1 MLEYIKHIDLSNWIA
16 LFSIFVAI
24 YIGVR
29 SINIA
34 KGALEHSQRSLIINE
49 SYKPI
54 INDIN
59 KYRNQKLYLYSSQ
72 LVDFSEIKAVKNGYI
87 FDALE
92 EDWKQKINKILEK
105 ENSINKIKKSLDGIA
120 SNAIC
125 EVINKYIEKTDYEEE
140 VGNIEFMMK
149 GSKLY
154 DVLMSNNLYSI
165 LVLSHPKP
173 EIYCEILVEHIE
185 YDSEA
190 GEIPVKRSECL
201 LPIERAFEKYMN
213 IGLDPNNE
221 LPQFDIDNV
230 EKQIMRAINNNPK
243 HIVMENEYTE
253 LIKIFNK
260 LQSEINERIR
270 ELIIPD
276 HKKKRNPFV
285 KRLLKKH

>member
-1 MLEYIKHIDLSNWIA
+1 MLESIKDIGVSNWIG
-16 LFSIFVAI
+16 LVSIVVAI
-24 YIGVR
+24 FIGVK
-29 SINIA
+29 SIKFA
-34 KGALEHSQRSLIINE
+34 KGALEHSQRSLIVNE

-59 KYRNQKLYLYSSQ
+59 NYRNLKPFSSQ
-72 LVDFSEIKAVKNGYI
+72 PLDFSGIKAVKNGYI

-105 ENSINKIKKSLDGIA
+105 ENNINKIKKSLDGIA

-140 VGNIEFMMK
+140 VGNIEFKMN

-154 DVLMSNNLYSI
+154 DVLMSNNLYYL
-165 LVLSHPKP
+165 LVHSHVKP

-185 YDSEA
+185 YDPEA

-201 LPIERAFEKYMN
+201 LPIEKAFEKYMN

-221 LPQFDIDNV
+221 LPQFDIDNI
-230 EKQIMRAINNNPK
+230 EKQIMRVINNNPK
-243 HIVMENEYTE
+243 HIVMENERTE
-253 LIKIFNK
+253 LIKIFNI
-260 LQSEINERIR
+260 LQDEINERIR
-270 ELIIPD
+270 ELIIPG
-276 HKKKRNPFV
+276 HKKKR
-285 KRLLKKH
+285 KTSI

>member
-1 MLEYIKHIDLSNWIA
+1 MLENIKDTGVSNWIG
-16 LFSIFVAI
+16 LVSIVVAI
-24 YIGVR
+24 FIGVR
-29 SINIA
+29 SIKIA
-34 KGALEHSQRSLIINE
+34 KGALEHSQRSLIVNE

-59 KYRNQKLYLYSSQ
+59 KYRNLKPFSTQPL
-72 LVDFSEIKAVKNGYI
+72 DFSGIKAVKNGYI

-105 ENSINKIKKSLDGIA
+105 ENNINKIKKSLDGIA

-140 VGNIEFMMK
+140 VGNIEFKMK

-154 DVLMSNNLYSI
+154 DVLMSNNLYYL
-165 LVLSHPKP
+165 LVHSHVKP
-173 EIYCEILVEHIE
+173 EIYCEILVEGIE
-185 YDSEA
+185 YHPEA
-190 GEIPVKRSECL
+190 GEIPFKYAQNM
-201 LPIERAFEKYMN
+201 LPIEKAFEKYMN

-230 EKQIMRAINNNPK
+230 EKQIMRVINNNPK

-276 HKKKRNPFV
+276 HKKKRNPFI
-285 KRLLKKH
+285 KRLLKKY

>member
-1 MLEYIKHIDLSNWIA
+1 MLENIKDIGVSNWIG
-16 LFSIFVAI
+16 LVSIVVAI
-24 YIGVR
+24 FIGVR
-29 SINIA
+29 SIKIA
-34 KGALEHSQRSLIINE
+34 KGALEHSQRSLIVNE

-59 KYRNQKLYLYSSQ
+59 NYRNLKPFSTQPL
-72 LVDFSEIKAVKNGYI
+72 DFSGIKAVKNGYI

-105 ENSINKIKKSLDGIA
+105 ENNINKIKKSLDGIA
-120 SNAIC
+120 SNSIC

-154 DVLMSNNLYSI
+154 DVLMSNNLYYL
-165 LVLSHPKP
+165 LVHSHVKP

-185 YDSEA
+185 YDPEA

-201 LPIERAFEKYMN
+201 LPIEKAFEKYMN

-221 LPQFDIDNV
+221 LPQFDIENV
-230 EKQIMRAINNNPK
+230 EEKIMRVINNNPK
-243 HIVMENEYTE
+243 HIVMENERTE
-253 LIKIFNK
+253 LIKIFNI
-260 LQSEINERIR
+260 LQDEINERIR
-270 ELIIPD
+270 ELIIPG
-276 HKKKRNPFV
+276 HKKK
-285 KRLLKKH
+285 KRIL